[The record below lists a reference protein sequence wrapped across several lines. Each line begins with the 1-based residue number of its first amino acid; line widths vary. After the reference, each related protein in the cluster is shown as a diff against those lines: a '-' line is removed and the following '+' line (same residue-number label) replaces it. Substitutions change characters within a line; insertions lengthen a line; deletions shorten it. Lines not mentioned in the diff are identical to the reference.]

1 MKKGWKIVLVIVMVA
16 LLLGAVAVGVGLIT
30 GADME
35 RIYRVLDSRYQLTA
49 YYEYSQQVMGML
61 LEEFAATPVA

>member
-1 MKKGWKIVLVIVMVA
+1 MKKGWKIVMVIVMVA

-30 GADME
+30 GADAE
-35 RIYRVLDSRYQLTA
+35 RIYRVLDSRYQITT

-61 LEEFAATPVA
+61 LEELA